1 MTGIGS
7 SITVKSGIPSSLSI
21 QHIKNKTSHPNNNDY
36 HLETDATGAQE
47 DVTDMQSRDYPLA
60 GPEWGPPFDARN
72 TAPRPGRGWMGFAG
86 AGTLIA
92 VGYMDPG
99 NWATAIA
106 GGARYGYALLSVV
119 LLSSVMALLLQWLA
133 ARVGLVT
140 GRDLA
145 QLSRS
150 QYSRRISLALWALC
164 EIAIVACDLAEIIGS
179 AVALQLLFGVSLPAG
194 VVLAGTL
201 AFGML
206 VLQGFGQRRLEGAV
220 AALILLTAGCFV
232 AQLALAHPDWGAA
245 ATGLRP
251 RSEIV
256 AQAGMLWLATGILG
270 ATVMPHNLYLHSA
283 LLRMR
288 GDAMPERSPATL
300 RRALRATHWDTTL
313 SLGFAFL
320 INAALLI
327 LAAAVFHA
335 SGNTGVESLG
345 DAHKLLAPLLGSQW
359 AGAMFAVALLACGLN
374 STVTATLAGQVTMEG
389 FLNLRM
395 KPWQRALVTR
405 GLALM
410 PALLIVS
417 HGGEAQTT
425 NLLVFSQVVLSLQL
439 PFAVVPLVR
448 FAGNAEL
455 MGEWR
460 VRGALLAL
468 AWVITGAIVALNA
481 LLLWQT
487 LTG

>member
-1 MTGIGS
+1 
-7 SITVKSGIPSSLSI
+7 
-21 QHIKNKTSHPNNNDY
+21 
-36 HLETDATGAQE
+36 
-47 DVTDMQSRDYPLA
+47 MQSRDYPLA
-60 GPEWGPPFDARN
+60 GSEWGLTPDPQSNMPRRAR
-72 TAPRPGRGWMGFAG
+72 RWMGFAG

-106 GGARYGYALLSVV
+106 GGARYGYTLLCVV

-150 QYSRRISLALWALC
+150 QYSRRTSLALWVLC
-164 EIAIVACDLAEIIGS
+164 EIAIIACDLAEIVGS
-179 AVALQLLFGVSLPAG
+179 ALALQLLFGLPLPVGVLFAG
-194 VVLAGTL
+194 AL
-201 AFGML
+201 AFALLG
-206 VLQGFGQRRLEGAV
+206 LQGFGQRRLEGAV
-220 AALILLTAGCFV
+220 AALILLTAGCFA
-232 AQLALAHPDWGAA
+232 AQLALANPDWGAA
-245 ATGLRP
+245 AAGLRP

-288 GDAMPERSPATL
+288 GEAMPERTPATL
-300 RRALRATHWDTTL
+300 RHALRATHWDTAL

-327 LAAAVFHA
+327 LAACVFHA
-335 SGNTGVESLG
+335 SGNTSVESLG
-345 DAHKLLAPLLGSQW
+345 DAHKLLGNQW
-359 AGAMFAVALLACGLN
+359 AGVMFAVALLACGLN

-395 KPWQRALVTR
+395 KPWQRALITR
-405 GLALM
+405 TLALI
-410 PALLIVS
+410 PALLIVG

-425 NLLVFSQVVLSLQL
+425 NLLIVSQVVLSLQL
-439 PFAVVPLVR
+439 PFAVIPLVR
-448 FAGNAEL
+448 FAGDAKL

-460 VRGALLAL
+460 ARGALLAV
-468 AWVITGAIVALNA
+468 AWLIAGAIVALNGI
-481 LLLWQT
+481 LLWQT
-487 LTG
+487 LTGRG

>member
-1 MTGIGS
+1 
-7 SITVKSGIPSSLSI
+7 
-21 QHIKNKTSHPNNNDY
+21 
-36 HLETDATGAQE
+36 
-47 DVTDMQSRDYPLA
+47 MQSRDYPLP
-60 GPEWGPPFDARN
+60 GPEWAPPPASQSH
-72 TAPRPGRGWMGFAG
+72 TPRRAQRWMGFAG

-106 GGARYGYALLSVV
+106 GGARYGYTLLCVV

-133 ARVGLVT
+133 ARVGLIT

-145 QLSRS
+145 QLSRT
-150 QYSRRISLALWALC
+150 QYSRRTSLALWVLC
-164 EIAIVACDLAEIIGS
+164 EIAIIACDLAEIIGS
-179 AVALQLLFGVSLPAG
+179 AVALQLLFGLSLPVG
-194 VVLAGTL
+194 VLLAGML
-201 AFGML
+201 AFAML
-206 VLQGFGQRRLEGAV
+206 GLQGFGQRRLEGAV
-220 AALILLTAGCFV
+220 AALILLTAGCFA
-232 AQLALAHPDWGAA
+232 AQLALANPDWSAA
-245 ATGLRP
+245 AAGLRP

-288 GDAMPERSPATL
+288 GESMPERTPATL
-300 RRALRATHWDTTL
+300 RRALRTTHWDTTL

-335 SGNTGVESLG
+335 SGNTSVESLG
-345 DAHKLLAPLLGSQW
+345 DAHKLLAPLLGNQW
-359 AGAMFAVALLACGLN
+359 AGLMFAVALLACGLN

-395 KPWQRALVTR
+395 KPWQRALITR
-405 GLALM
+405 ALALV
-410 PALLIVS
+410 PALLIVG

-425 NLLVFSQVVLSLQL
+425 NLLIFSQVVLSLQL
-439 PFAVVPLVR
+439 PFVVIPLVR
-448 FAGNAEL
+448 FAGNAKL

-460 VRGALLAL
+460 VRGTLQVV
-468 AWVITGAIVALNA
+468 AWVIAGAIVALNGI
-481 LLLWQT
+481 LLWQT
-487 LTG
+487 LTGQG

>member
-1 MTGIGS
+1 
-7 SITVKSGIPSSLSI
+7 
-21 QHIKNKTSHPNNNDY
+21 
-36 HLETDATGAQE
+36 
-47 DVTDMQSRDYPLA
+47 MQSRDYPLA
-60 GPEWGPPFDARN
+60 GSEWVPPSDPKDN
-72 TAPRPGRGWMGFAG
+72 TPRRSQRWMGFAG

-106 GGARYGYALLSVV
+106 GGARYGYTLLCVV

-150 QYSRRISLALWALC
+150 QYSRRTSLALWVLC
-164 EIAIVACDLAEIIGS
+164 EIAIIACDLAEIIGS
-179 AVALQLLFGVSLPAG
+179 AVALQLLFGFSLPVGVLLAG
-194 VVLAGTL
+194 VL
-201 AFGML
+201 AFAML
-206 VLQGFGQRRLEGAV
+206 GLQGFGQHRLEGAV
-220 AALILLTAGCFV
+220 AALILLTAGCFA
-232 AQLALAHPDWGAA
+232 AQLALANPDWGAA
-245 ATGLRP
+245 AAGLRP

-288 GDAMPERSPATL
+288 GEAMPERTPDTL
-300 RRALRATHWDTTL
+300 RRALRTTHWDTTL

-327 LAAAVFHA
+327 LAASVFHA
-335 SGNTGVESLG
+335 SGNTSVESLG
-345 DAHKLLAPLLGSQW
+345 DAHKLLAPLLGNQW
-359 AGAMFAVALLACGLN
+359 AGVMFAVALLACGLN

-395 KPWQRALVTR
+395 KPWHRALITR
-405 GLALM
+405 SLALI
-410 PALLIVS
+410 PALLIVG

-425 NLLVFSQVVLSLQL
+425 NLLILSQVVLSLQL
-439 PFAVVPLVR
+439 PFAVIPLVR
-448 FAGNAEL
+448 FAGDAKL

-460 VRGALLAL
+460 VRGALLAV
-468 AWVITGAIVALNA
+468 AWLIAGAIVALNGI
-481 LLLWQT
+481 LLWQT
-487 LTG
+487 LTGQG

>member
-1 MTGIGS
+1 
-7 SITVKSGIPSSLSI
+7 
-21 QHIKNKTSHPNNNDY
+21 
-36 HLETDATGAQE
+36 
-47 DVTDMQSRDYPLA
+47 MQSRDYPLLN
-60 GPEWGPPFDARN
+60 PEWGPPPDPRN
-72 TAPRPGRGWMGFAG
+72 RTPRRPQRWMGFAG

-106 GGARYGYALLSVV
+106 GGARYGYTLLSVV

-150 QYSRRISLALWALC
+150 QYSRRTSLALWGLC
-164 EIAIVACDLAEIIGS
+164 ETAIIACDLAEIVGS
-179 AVALQLLFGVSLPAG
+179 AVALQLLFGVSLPIG
-194 VVLAGTL
+194 VVVAGAL
-201 AFGML
+201 AFAML
-206 VLQGFGQRRLEGAV
+206 GLQGFGQHRLEGAV

-232 AQLALAHPDWGAA
+232 AQLSLAHPDWRAA
-245 ATGLRP
+245 AHGLRP
-251 RSEIV
+251 RAEIV

-270 ATVMPHNLYLHSA
+270 ATIMPHNLYLHSA

-288 GDAMPERSPATL
+288 GEALPERTRPAL
-300 RRALRATHWDTTL
+300 ARALRTTHWDTTL

-320 INAALLI
+320 VNAALLI
-327 LAAAVFHA
+327 LAAAAFHA
-335 SGNTGVESLG
+335 SGNTSVESLG
-345 DAHKLLAPLLGSQW
+345 DAHKLLAPLLGNQW

-395 KPWQRALVTR
+395 KPWQRALITR
-405 GLALM
+405 ALALV
-410 PALLIVS
+410 PALLIVG
-417 HGGEAQTT
+417 HGGEARTT
-425 NLLVFSQVVLSLQL
+425 ALLVFSQVVLSLQL
-439 PFAVVPLVR
+439 PFAVIPLVR
-448 FAGNAEL
+448 FAGDATL

-460 VRGALLAL
+460 VRGALSIA
-468 AWVITGAIVALNA
+468 AWGIASAIVVLNG

-487 LTG
+487 LTGQG

>member
-1 MTGIGS
+1 
-7 SITVKSGIPSSLSI
+7 
-21 QHIKNKTSHPNNNDY
+21 
-36 HLETDATGAQE
+36 
-47 DVTDMQSRDYPLA
+47 MQSRDYPLV
-60 GPEWGPPFDARN
+60 GPEWAPSPDEPPR
-72 TAPRPGRGWMGFAG
+72 RPQRWLGFAG

-106 GGARYGYALLSVV
+106 GGARYGYTLLSVV
-119 LLSSVMALLLQWLA
+119 LLSSMMALLLQWLA

-150 QYSRRISLALWALC
+150 QYSRRTSLALWALC
-164 EIAIVACDLAEIIGS
+164 EIAIIACDLAEIIGS
-179 AVALQLLFGVSLPAG
+179 AVALQLLFGVSLPVG
-194 VVLAGTL
+194 VLLAGAL
-201 AFGML
+201 AFAML
-206 VLQGFGQRRLEGAV
+206 GLQGFGQRRLEGAV
-220 AALILLTAGCFV
+220 AALILLTAGCFA
-232 AQLALAHPDWGAA
+232 AQLALANPDWGAA
-245 ATGLRP
+245 LAGMRP

-288 GDAMPERSPATL
+288 GEAMPERTPVTMA
-300 RRALRATHWDTTL
+300 RALRATQWDTTL

-345 DAHKLLAPLLGSQW
+345 DAHKMLTPLLGNQW
-359 AGAMFAVALLACGLN
+359 AGVMFAVALLACGLN

-395 KPWQRALVTR
+395 KPWQRALITR
-405 GLALM
+405 GLALI
-410 PALLIVS
+410 PALLIVG

-425 NLLVFSQVVLSLQL
+425 NLLIFSQVVLSLQL
-439 PFAVVPLVR
+439 PFAVIPLVR
-448 FAGNAEL
+448 FAGDAKL
-455 MGEWR
+455 MGQWR
-460 VRGALLAL
+460 ARGLLLAL
-468 AWVITGAIVALNA
+468 AWIIAAAIVALNGV
-481 LLLWQT
+481 LLWQT
-487 LTG
+487 MTGQG